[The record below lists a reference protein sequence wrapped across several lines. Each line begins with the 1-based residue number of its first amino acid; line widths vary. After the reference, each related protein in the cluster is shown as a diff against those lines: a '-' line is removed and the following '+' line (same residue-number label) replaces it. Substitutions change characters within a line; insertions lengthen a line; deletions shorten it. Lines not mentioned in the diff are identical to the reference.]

1 MQTVTKGFIR
11 NSLSCKELA
20 SHCKA
25 LQTVVV
31 AQLDRAADCGS
42 AGRMFESCQPQKV
55 NCLLRGVKCLGLKEI
70 LSGFPIGH

>member
-42 AGRMFESCQPQKV
+42 AGRTFKSCQPQHF
-55 NCLLRGVKCLGLKEI
+55 LRFNFIGVQSNEQKIK
-70 LSGFPIGH
+70 S